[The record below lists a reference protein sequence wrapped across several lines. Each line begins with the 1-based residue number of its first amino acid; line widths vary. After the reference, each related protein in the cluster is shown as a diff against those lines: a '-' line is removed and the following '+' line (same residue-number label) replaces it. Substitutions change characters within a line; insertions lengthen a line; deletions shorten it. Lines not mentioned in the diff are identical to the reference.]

1 MKIGFITFK
10 DFLFVHDTSKN
21 LLSISSLTTQ
31 NDLSMLFPDKYC
43 IVKDNHGGLFLV
55 NGIDEKKVERLL

>member
-1 MKIGFITFK
+1 MKIGFIKFK
-10 DFLFVHDTSKN
+10 DFLFV
-21 LLSISSLTTQ
+21 
-31 NDLSMLFPDKYC
+31 PDKYC